1 MGEGIRKIKWIV
13 FIVTILPLQLIAKS
27 TRLNSLLISQQQ
39 SLLSN
44 SIVNQFLVDFG
55 STNWVQLG
63 VVANYLA
70 TDNYEDADDNN
81 EAIEAN
87 DELTAFAQQYYSLYI
102 AYMEDPLIIKDSTY
116 CSAVFELAQACPLQY
131 GDAVFKAQSF
141 YLLINPQIHFQNESA
156 CDISQSRMQ
165 HTINTVNSS
174 IKVKNKL
181 SNETLAIKVYP
192 NPSTGELQINFAD
205 NTIKS
210 QVEVYNAM
218 GMKLLSFNNVNNKTT
233 INLEHLVTG
242 NYILKIISKNSICF
256 KKIAIIK

>member
-1 MGEGIRKIKWIV
+1 MKNKSPI
-13 FIVTILPLQLIAKS
+13 FSFFLIALMAAFNS
-27 TRLNSLLISQQQ
+27 SVFSQCTSPLTPLDLSASAATNTTRLNCILLDAISTANGNNDVYVTIPNSLKVGTIYPNETYAINQININ
-39 SLLSN
+39 N
-44 SIVNQFLVDFG
+44 SVWPG
-55 STNWVQLG
+55 SSTHTLFITIEPG
-63 VVANYLA
+63 VTLETPY
-70 TDNYEDADDNN
+70 T
-81 EAIEAN
+81 
-87 DELTAFAQQYYSLYI
+87 
-102 AYMEDPLIIKDSTY
+102 
-116 CSAVFELAQACPLQY
+116 
-131 GDAVFKAQSF
+131 SF

-192 NPSTGELQINFAD
+192 NPSPGELQINFAD

-210 QVEVYNAM
+210 QVEVYNSM